1 MSAKLHRRNFL
12 RLSAMGAASAAIV
25 ACGGNTGTA
34 SNTAAE
40 PTKAEEAKIQ
50 PTTPPV
56 ATAVPAVQTTFKQSP
71 SLDKDVADG
80 KLPNVD
86 ERLPKAPYTPPHV
99 WLTVGKYGGKLRKT
113 YANTWGIA
121 GFQQESMYGHSILR
135 YLKDGLAIGPGLAE
149 SWEATPDATKWTF
162 KFREGLKWSDGQPWT
177 VGDIMYWWESM
188 VGGNGKEAT
197 FPAGLKPVEGPPD
210 EARSGKGTLVKIN
223 KVDDFTMEMVFDA
236 PAPLTADRIAM
247 WVNAGIG
254 PRWMAPAH
262 YMEQFN
268 PVLHADK
275 NKDWEMHS
283 KKVDFINPDL
293 PRMSGWYLTKY
304 EDGVRTV
311 WQRNPYYWCVDA
323 QGQQLPYI
331 DTVEIAYVKDKESE
345 KLAYLNG
352 QVDHAHFHTQTL
364 GDIKDFK
371 DGAAKSNLNVLF
383 WDSGSG
389 TGSMYF
395 FNFDYKDAKL
405 RAAFRDPKFRQALS
419 HAYDRADVQKAVYFG
434 LGELSNGTMS
444 PKAIEYNFNDEA
456 KKRYAEWR
464 DSYKKYDVAA
474 AEKMLDDA
482 GYKKGKD
489 GKRTLA
495 DGSPMQ
501 ILVTY
506 PADESA
512 NGESLQ
518 KNERLIKNWQAI
530 GIDAVLTPIPN
541 KEYDDKWH
549 AGDIM
554 MKTAWEVGDGPN
566 HLVYPQWVVPIEAD
580 RWAPVHGKGYDVRGT
595 ATEKEEGDVDPW
607 ARKPARLQPTDKDFD
622 PVIGKIYEIYD
633 KTKVEPDVMKRHQ
646 MVWDIMKIHVES
658 GPFFSG
664 VITNQPRI
672 ILAHTELKNVPTRDD
687 LAKEGLGGFVNP
699 WIIPAPATYDPET
712 WFWDDATKHA

>member
-34 SNTAAE
+34 DNTAAE
-40 PTKAEEAKIQ
+40 PTKAEEVKLQ

-121 GFQQESMYGHSILR
+121 GFQHESMYGHSILR

-210 EARSGKGTLVKIN
+210 EARSGKGTLVTIN
-223 KVDDFTMEMVFDA
+223 KVDDYTMEMVFDA

-254 PRWMAPAH
+254 PRWHAPAH
-262 YMEQFN
+262 YMKQFN
-268 PVLHADK
+268 PVLTPET

-283 KKVDFINPDL
+283 KMVDFKNPDL
-293 PRMSGWYLTKY
+293 PRMSGWYLATY

-323 QGQQLPYI
+323 EGQQLPYI

-371 DGAAKSNLNVLF
+371 DGVAKSNLNTMF

-456 KKRYAEWR
+456 KTRYAEWR
-464 DSYKKYDVAA
+464 DSYLKYDVAT
-474 AEKMLDDA
+474 AEKILDDA
-482 GYKKGKD
+482 GYKKGAD

-518 KNERLIKNWQAI
+518 KNERLVKNWQAI
-530 GIDAVLTPIPN
+530 GIDCVLTPIPN
-541 KEYDDKWH
+541 KEYDDKWR
-549 AGDIM
+549 AGEIM

-566 HLVYPQWVVPIEAD
+566 HLVYPQWVVPIEGD

-595 ATEKEEGDVDPW
+595 ATETEEGDLDPW

-622 PVIGKIYEIYD
+622 PVIGKIYDIYD

-664 VITNQPRI
+664 TITNQPRI

-712 WFWDDATKHA
+712 WFWDDASKHS

>member
-34 SNTAAE
+34 NNTAAE
-40 PTKAEEAKIQ
+40 PTKAEEVKLQ

-71 SLDKDVADG
+71 SLDQDVADG

-86 ERLPKAPYTPPHV
+86 ERLPKSPYTPPHV

-177 VGDIMYWWESM
+177 VADIMYWWENM

-210 EARSGKGTLVKIN
+210 EARSGKGTLVAIN
-223 KVDDFTMEMVFDA
+223 KVDDYTMEMVFDA

-268 PVLHADK
+268 PVLNADK

-283 KKVDFINPDL
+283 KMIDFINPDL

-304 EDGVRTV
+304 EDGIRTV

-323 QGQQLPYI
+323 EGQQLPYI
-331 DTVEIAYVKDKESE
+331 DTIEIAYVKDKESE

-371 DGAAKSNLNVLF
+371 DGVAKSNLNVLF

-456 KKRYAEWR
+456 KTRYAEWR
-464 DSYKKYDVAA
+464 DSYKNYDVAT
-474 AEKMLDDA
+474 AEKILDDA
-482 GYKKGKD
+482 GYKKGAD
-489 GKRTLA
+489 GKRTLP

-541 KEYDDKWH
+541 KEYDDKWR

-566 HLVYPQWVVPIEAD
+566 HLVYPQWVVPIEGD

-595 ATEKEEGDVDPW
+595 ATETEEGDIDPW

-622 PVIGKIYEIYD
+622 PVIGKIYDIYD

-664 VITNQPRI
+664 TITNQPRI
-672 ILAHTELKNVPTRDD
+672 ILTHTELKNVPTRDD

>member
-1 MSAKLHRRNFL
+1 
-12 RLSAMGAASAAIV
+12 
-25 ACGGNTGTA
+25 
-34 SNTAAE
+34 
-40 PTKAEEAKIQ
+40 
-50 PTTPPV
+50 
-56 ATAVPAVQTTFKQSP
+56 
-71 SLDKDVADG
+71 
-80 KLPNVD
+80 
-86 ERLPKAPYTPPHV
+86 
-99 WLTVGKYGGKLRKT
+99 
-113 YANTWGIA
+113 
-121 GFQQESMYGHSILR
+121 
-135 YLKDGLAIGPGLAE
+135 
-149 SWEATPDATKWTF
+149 
-162 KFREGLKWSDGQPWT
+162 
-177 VGDIMYWWESM
+177 
-188 VGGNGKEAT
+188 
-197 FPAGLKPVEGPPD
+197 
-210 EARSGKGTLVKIN
+210 
-223 KVDDFTMEMVFDA
+223 
-236 PAPLTADRIAM
+236 LTADRIAM

-254 PRWMAPAH
+254 PRWHAPAH
-262 YMEQFN
+262 YMKQFN
-268 PVLHADK
+268 PVLTPET

-283 KKVDFINPDL
+283 KMVDFKNPDL
-293 PRMSGWYLTKY
+293 PRMSGWYLTTY

-323 QGQQLPYI
+323 EGQQLPYI

-371 DGAAKSNLNVLF
+371 DGVAKSNLNTMF

-456 KKRYAEWR
+456 KTRYAEWR
-464 DSYKKYDVAA
+464 DSYKTYDVAT
-474 AEKMLDDA
+474 AEKILDDA
-482 GYKKGKD
+482 GYKKGAD

-518 KNERLIKNWQAI
+518 KNERLVKNWQAI
-530 GIDAVLTPIPN
+530 GIDCVLTPIPN
-541 KEYDDKWH
+541 KEYDDKWR
-549 AGDIM
+549 AGEIM

-566 HLVYPQWVVPIEAD
+566 HLVYPQWVVPIEGD

-595 ATEKEEGDVDPW
+595 ATETEEGDLDPW
-607 ARKPARLQPTDKDFD
+607 ARKPARLQATDKDFD
-622 PVIGKIYEIYD
+622 PVIGKIYDIYD

-664 VITNQPRI
+664 TITNQPRI

-712 WFWDDATKHA
+712 WFWDDASKHS

>member
-1 MSAKLHRRNFL
+1 
-12 RLSAMGAASAAIV
+12 
-25 ACGGNTGTA
+25 
-34 SNTAAE
+34 
-40 PTKAEEAKIQ
+40 
-50 PTTPPV
+50 
-56 ATAVPAVQTTFKQSP
+56 
-71 SLDKDVADG
+71 LDQDVADG

-86 ERLPKAPYTPPHV
+86 ERLPKSPYTPPHV

-177 VGDIMYWWESM
+177 VADIMYWWESM

-210 EARSGKGTLVKIN
+210 EARSGKGTLVAIN
-223 KVDDFTMEMVFDA
+223 KVDDYTMEMVFDA

-283 KKVDFINPDL
+283 KMIDFINPDL

-304 EDGVRTV
+304 EDGIRTV

-331 DTVEIAYVKDKESE
+331 DTIEIAYVKDKESE

-371 DGAAKSNLNVLF
+371 DGVAKSNLNVLF

-456 KKRYAEWR
+456 KTRYAEWR
-464 DSYKKYDVAA
+464 DSYKNYDVAT

-482 GYKKGKD
+482 GYKKGAD
-489 GKRTLA
+489 GKRTLP

-530 GIDAVLTPIPN
+530 GIDCVLTPIPN
-541 KEYDDKWH
+541 KEYDDKWR

-566 HLVYPQWVVPIEAD
+566 HLVYPQWVVPIEGD

-595 ATEKEEGDVDPW
+595 ATETEEGDIDPW

-622 PVIGKIYEIYD
+622 PVIGKIYDIYD

-664 VITNQPRI
+664 TITNQPRI
-672 ILAHTELKNVPTRDD
+672 ILTHTELKNVPTRDD

>member
-34 SNTAAE
+34 DNTAAE
-40 PTKAEEAKIQ
+40 PTKAEEAKLQ

-56 ATAVPAVQTTFKQSP
+56 ATAIPVVQTTFKQSP
-71 SLDKDVADG
+71 SLDQDVADG

-121 GFQQESMYGHSILR
+121 GFQHESMYGHSILR

-149 SWEATPDATKWTF
+149 SWEASPDATKWTF

-210 EARSGKGTLVKIN
+210 EARSGKGTLVTIN

-254 PRWMAPAH
+254 PRWHAPAH
-262 YMEQFN
+262 YMKQFN
-268 PVLHADK
+268 PVLTPET

-283 KKVDFINPDL
+283 KMVDFKNPDL
-293 PRMSGWYLTKY
+293 PRMSGWYLTTY

-323 QGQQLPYI
+323 EGQQLPYI

-371 DGAAKSNLNVLF
+371 DGVAKSNLNTMF

-456 KKRYAEWR
+456 KTRYAEWR
-464 DSYKKYDVAA
+464 DSYLKYDVAT
-474 AEKMLDDA
+474 AEKILDDA
-482 GYKKGKD
+482 GYKKGAD

-518 KNERLIKNWQAI
+518 KNERLVKNWQAI
-530 GIDAVLTPIPN
+530 GIDCVLTPIPN
-541 KEYDDKWH
+541 KEYDDKWR
-549 AGDIM
+549 AGEIM

-566 HLVYPQWVVPIEAD
+566 HLVYPQWVVPIEGD

-595 ATEKEEGDVDPW
+595 ATETEEGDLDPW

-622 PVIGKIYEIYD
+622 PVIGKIYDIYD

-646 MVWDIMKIHVES
+646 MVWDMMKIHVES

-664 VITNQPRI
+664 TITNQPRI

-712 WFWDDATKHA
+712 WFWDDASKHS

>member
-1 MSAKLHRRNFL
+1 
-12 RLSAMGAASAAIV
+12 
-25 ACGGNTGTA
+25 
-34 SNTAAE
+34 
-40 PTKAEEAKIQ
+40 
-50 PTTPPV
+50 
-56 ATAVPAVQTTFKQSP
+56 
-71 SLDKDVADG
+71 
-80 KLPNVD
+80 
-86 ERLPKAPYTPPHV
+86 
-99 WLTVGKYGGKLRKT
+99 
-113 YANTWGIA
+113 
-121 GFQQESMYGHSILR
+121 
-135 YLKDGLAIGPGLAE
+135 
-149 SWEATPDATKWTF
+149 
-162 KFREGLKWSDGQPWT
+162 
-177 VGDIMYWWESM
+177 
-188 VGGNGKEAT
+188 
-197 FPAGLKPVEGPPD
+197 
-210 EARSGKGTLVKIN
+210 
-223 KVDDFTMEMVFDA
+223 
-236 PAPLTADRIAM
+236 
-247 WVNAGIG
+247 
-254 PRWMAPAH
+254 
-262 YMEQFN
+262 MEQFN
-268 PVLHADK
+268 PVLHPDK

-293 PRMSGWYLTKY
+293 PRMSGWYLAKY

-311 WQRNPYYWCVDA
+311 WQRNPYYWCVDS

-331 DTVEIAYVKDKESE
+331 DSVEIAYVKDKESE

-464 DSYKKYDVAA
+464 DSYIKYDPAA

-489 GKRTLA
+489 GKRTLT
-495 DGSPMQ
+495 DGSPLQ

-506 PADESA
+506 PADESP
-512 NGESLQ
+512 NGEHLQ
-518 KNERLIKNWQAI
+518 KNDRLIKNWQAI
-530 GIDAVLTPIPN
+530 GIDCVLTPIPN

-566 HLVYPQWVVPIEAD
+566 HLVYPQWVVPIEGD

-595 ATEKEEGDVDPW
+595 ATEKEEADVDPW
-607 ARKPARLQPTDKDFD
+607 SRKPARLQPTDKDFD
-622 PVIGKIYEIYD
+622 PVIGKIYDIYD

-646 MVWDIMKIHVES
+646 MVWDMIKIHVES

-664 VITNQPRI
+664 TITNQPRI